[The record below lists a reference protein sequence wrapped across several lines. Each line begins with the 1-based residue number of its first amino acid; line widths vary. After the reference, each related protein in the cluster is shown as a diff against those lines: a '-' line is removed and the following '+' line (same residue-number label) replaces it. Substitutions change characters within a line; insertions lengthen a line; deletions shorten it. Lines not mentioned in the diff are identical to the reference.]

1 MDTQNLRAFLAVADS
16 GSFSEAAIR
25 LHLTQPAVSK
35 RIAVL
40 ETELDTRLFDR
51 IGRSVQLTESGR
63 TLLPRARAILLDI
76 EDARRSLHNLTD
88 EVSGTLS
95 IGTSHHAGLHRLPPA
110 LRHFARAHPQVAL
123 DIRFMDSEQ
132 AHEAV
137 LHGELELAIVTLSP
151 IDIAQLKR
159 TVLWHDPLAFACAPD
174 HPLAATPAPT
184 PKQLIEWPSVLPGE
198 ATYTGRLIREAF
210 EAQQL
215 TLPVAMTTNYLET
228 LKMLAGVGLGWS
240 VLPQTMLDDE
250 LIELKPQGMAIS
262 RELGLIVHRER
273 SLSNAA
279 QRFIDALHTNTS
291 KDR

>member
-1 MDTQNLRAFLAVADS
+1 MDTQNLRAFLAVAET
-16 GSFSEAAIR
+16 GSFSEAAVQ

-40 ETELDTRLFDR
+40 ESELDTRLFDR
-51 IGRSVQLTESGR
+51 IGRSTQLTESGR
-63 TLLPRARAILLDI
+63 TLLPRAHEILLAID
-76 EDARRSLHNLTD
+76 DTRRSLHNLTD

-110 LRHFARAHPQVAL
+110 LRQFARAYPQVAL

-137 LHGELELAIVTLSP
+137 LHGDLELAIVTLSP
-151 IDIAQLKR
+151 IDIPQLER
-159 TVLWHDPLAFACAPD
+159 TVLWDDPLAFVCAPD
-174 HPLAATPAPT
+174 HPLASMRNLEATDLMEHAA
-184 PKQLIEWPSVLPGE
+184 VLPGE

-210 EAQQL
+210 EAQGL
-215 TLPVAMTTNYLET
+215 ALPRAMKTNYLET

-240 VLPQTMLDDE
+240 VLPKTMLDTE
-250 LIELKPQGMAIS
+250 LVELKPNGMHIT

-279 QRFIDALHTNTS
+279 RVFIQQLSAE
-291 KDR
+291 